1 MACCTILDSA
11 RNIGFLVAGGFGG
24 VDTTAV
30 AGTVTDFDF
39 FPAGGLNVRVAT
51 GKVLDE
57 DFLAAAGAVLLFDKP
72 EASLGFLEGGGGA
85 EVELFAA
92 ALFSFLAA
100 LWASE
105 RAL

>member
-1 MACCTILDSA
+1 M
-11 RNIGFLVAGGFGG
+11 
-24 VDTTAV
+24 DTTAV

-39 FPAGGLNVRVAT
+39 FPAGGLNWRVAT

-57 DFLAAAGAVLLFDKP
+57 DFLAAAGAVLLDKP
-72 EASLGFLEGGGGA
+72 EASLVFLEGGGGA

-92 ALFSFLAA
+92 ALFSFLVA

>member
-1 MACCTILDSA
+1 M
-11 RNIGFLVAGGFGG
+11 
-24 VDTTAV
+24 
-30 AGTVTDFDF
+30 TDLDF
-39 FPAGGLNVRVAT
+39 FPAEGLNWRDAT

-57 DFLAAAGAVLLFDKP
+57 DFFPAAGAVLLLDKP
-72 EASLGFLEGGGGA
+72 EASLVFLEGGGGA